1 MLIREAVD
9 DDLDGILT
17 IYNDVI
23 ATSNAVYTEIPA
35 TLDDRRAWLAARRAG
50 NFPVLVAD
58 DGGIVGFG
66 SFGNFRSWPGYAL
79 TVEHSVHVHRAA
91 RRRGIGT
98 ALIQNLI
105 AEARRQDKHV
115 MVGGVDAGN
124 VASITL
130 HRRLGFTETGVLKE
144 VARKFGH
151 WLDLVLMHKVL

>member
-9 DDLDGILT
+9 GDLDGILT

-23 ATSNAVYTEIPA
+23 ATSNAVYTETPA

-66 SFGNFRSWPGYAL
+66 SYGNFRSWPGYAL

-98 ALIQNLI
+98 ALIQDLI
-105 AEARRQDKHV
+105 VEARRQGKHV
-115 MVGGVDAGN
+115 MVGGIDAGN

-130 HRRLGFTETGVLKE
+130 HRRLGFTEAGMLKE

-151 WLDLVLMHKVL
+151 WLDLVLMHKLL

>member
-1 MLIREAVD
+1 MLIREAVEG
-9 DDLDGILT
+9 DLDGILT

-23 ATSNAVYTEIPA
+23 ATSNAVYTETPA

-66 SFGNFRSWPGYAL
+66 SYGNFRSWPGYAL

-98 ALIQNLI
+98 ALIQDLI
-105 AEARRQDKHV
+105 VEARRQGKHV
-115 MVGGVDAGN
+115 MVGGIDAGN

-130 HRRLGFTETGVLKE
+130 HRRLGFTEAGMLKE

-151 WLDLVLMHKVL
+151 WLDLVLMHKLL

>member
-9 DDLDGILT
+9 DDLDGILE

-23 ATSNAVYTEIPA
+23 ATSNAVYTETPA
-35 TLDDRRAWLAARRAG
+35 TLDDRQAWLVARRAA

-66 SFGNFRSWPGYAL
+66 SFDNFRPWPGYAF

-98 ALIQNLI
+98 LLIQDLI
-105 AEARRQDKHV
+105 AEARLRGKHV
-115 MVGGVDAGN
+115 MIGGIDAGN
-124 VASITL
+124 VASIAL
-130 HRRLGFTETGVLKE
+130 HRKLGFTEACVLKE
-144 VARKFGH
+144 VAHKFGQ
-151 WLDLVLMHKVL
+151 WLDLALMHRML

>member
-1 MLIREAVD
+1 MLIREAVEG
-9 DDLDGILT
+9 DLDGILT

-23 ATSNAVYTEIPA
+23 ATSNAVYTETPA

-66 SFGNFRSWPGYAL
+66 SYGNFRSWPGYAL
-79 TVEHSVHVHRAA
+79 TVEHSVHVLRAA

-98 ALIQNLI
+98 ALIQYLI
-105 AEARRQDKHV
+105 VEARRQGKHV
-115 MVGGVDAGN
+115 MVGGIDAGN

-130 HRRLGFTETGVLKE
+130 HRRLGFTEAGMLKE

-151 WLDLVLMHKVL
+151 WLDLVLMHKLL